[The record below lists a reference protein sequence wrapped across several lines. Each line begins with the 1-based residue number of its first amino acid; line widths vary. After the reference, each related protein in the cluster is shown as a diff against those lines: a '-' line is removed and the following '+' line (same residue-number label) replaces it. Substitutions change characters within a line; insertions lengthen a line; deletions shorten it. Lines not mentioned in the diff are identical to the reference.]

1 MVIFDEKIG
10 KCQKFLSLP
19 NSMKKL
25 LWATSLLGLK
35 DVKKKSDFL
44 FLSRSESIHVKIRTT
59 GGIVGLWVL
68 NKWRSQKKS

>member
-1 MVIFDEKIG
+1 
-10 KCQKFLSLP
+10 
-19 NSMKKL
+19 MKKL